1 MILANM
7 QDAERYY
14 SLHPLLKELFEY
26 VRTHDLSQVP
36 AGRVTLKGDELFIN
50 VTDATLLPRDERKM
64 EVHRAYM
71 DVHIPLSCAEEFG
84 WRHTDSLPASDAP
97 FDEAADCA
105 LYSQPA
111 TEYFT
116 LRPGQ
121 FCIVYPEDAHAP
133 MIGQG
138 TERKLIVKVRL

>member
-71 DVHIPLSCAEEFG
+71 DVHIPL
-84 WRHTDSLPASDAP
+84 
-97 FDEAADCA
+97 
-105 LYSQPA
+105 
-111 TEYFT
+111 
-116 LRPGQ
+116 LR
-121 FCIVYPEDAHAP
+121 
-133 MIGQG
+133 
-138 TERKLIVKVRL
+138 RRVRLAPHRQSPCLRCSL